1 MIAMKILAFS
11 DLHDEEAALDS
22 LEKLAPSYDR
32 IFICGDITHS
42 RSFAES
48 VIKSLPNSLI
58 IPGNWDSRIVNDYL
72 SEKSQW
78 LHERRVELG
87 SGLNAVGFGFSPP
100 TPFYT
105 FGEIGEDEIYS
116 RMSRLPIDRNTLL
129 LLHCPPKGHFDLVHL
144 IRRIGSASILKII
157 EEKKPLAAFFG
168 HVHEH
173 MGTEKFGPTELIKLP
188 PANSMRAASVTIV
201 DKRITTEFISL

>member
-1 MIAMKILAFS
+1 MIAMRILAFS

-22 LEKLAPSYDR
+22 LEKLAPSYD
-32 IFICGDITHS
+32 FVFACGDMTHS

-48 VIKSLPNSLI
+48 LVKSLPNSLI
-58 IPGNWDSRIVNDYL
+58 IPGNWDSRVVNECL
-72 SEKSQW
+72 SEKPQW
-78 LHERRVELG
+78 LQERRVELG
-87 SGLNAVGFGFSPP
+87 NGLNAVGFGFSPP

-105 FGEIGEDEIYS
+105 FGEMNEGEIYS

-144 IRRIGSASILKII
+144 VRRIGSSSMLKII

-173 MGTEKFGPTELIKLP
+173 MGVEKFGPTELVTLP
-188 PANSMRAASVTIV
+188 PANSMRAASITIR
-201 DKRITTEFISL
+201 DKRITTEFITL